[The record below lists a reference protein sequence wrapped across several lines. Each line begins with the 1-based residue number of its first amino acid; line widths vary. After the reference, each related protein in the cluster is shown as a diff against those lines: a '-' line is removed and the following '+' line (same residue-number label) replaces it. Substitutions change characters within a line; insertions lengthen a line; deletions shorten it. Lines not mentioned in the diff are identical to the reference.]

1 MKPDNPYDEWYAGE
15 EFYTSKQP
23 SAICD
28 KVIEIDQQTADFR
41 PRLLDL
47 GCGEGRNAV
56 YFAKNGFD
64 VVGIDVSKPGLEKM
78 RRYAE
83 ELGVEVKTIQADMQ
97 SYEIDEEYD
106 VIFSVGT
113 LQYLPPEIREARF
126 EQFKQA
132 TRPGGINAHSAF
144 VKKPFIPKAP
154 DGESTASS
162 YRSGEL
168 FGYYWDWEILYCT
181 EEIFDCNSSGVL
193 HKHAGNRIIARKLDG
208 SFGEANE

>member
-1 MKPDNPYDEWYAGE
+1 MKPDNPYDERYAGE
-15 EFYTSKQP
+15 ECYTGKMP

-28 KVIEIDQQTADFR
+28 RVIEIVQPTAGYR

-64 VVGIDVSKPGLEKM
+64 VVGIDTSKPGLEKM
-78 RRYAE
+78 HRYAE
-83 ELGVEVKTIQADMQ
+83 EVGVEVKTIQADMLT
-97 SYEIDEEYD
+97 YEINEACD

-113 LQYLPPEIREARF
+113 LQYLPPNIRQSRF
-126 EQFKQA
+126 EQFREA
-132 TRPGGINAHSAF
+132 TLPGGINAHSTF

-154 DGESTASS
+154 DGEPTASS

-181 EEIFDCNSSGVL
+181 EEIFDCNSSGVP
-193 HKHAGNRIIARKLDG
+193 HRHAVNRVIALKV
-208 SFGEANE
+208 